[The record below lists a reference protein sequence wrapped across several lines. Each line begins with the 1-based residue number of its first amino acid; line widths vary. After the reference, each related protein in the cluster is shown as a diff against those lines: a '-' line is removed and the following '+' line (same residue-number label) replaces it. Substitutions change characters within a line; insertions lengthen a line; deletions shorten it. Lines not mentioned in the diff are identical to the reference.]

1 MLTAKQDWARL
12 LEGDAAADLMRV
24 LPDILQTRRW
34 FGGKARRIAE
44 VRIVDS
50 IAVPS
55 DSSSILLLLCVEY
68 QNAETETYC
77 LPVTA
82 VFGED
87 AERVQREIPRAVIAP
102 FMLTKNGTTD
112 LGILYDA
119 LWNREFTVELLT
131 ALRKESRFQG
141 AVGTVKASVT
151 AAFTDLVP
159 SEGRLDP
166 RVMGSE

>member
-1 MLTAKQDWARL
+1 MKR

-68 QNAETETYC
+68 HDAETETYS

-82 VFGED
+82 VF
-87 AERVQREIPRAVIAP
+87 V
-102 FMLTKNGTTD
+102 
-112 LGILYDA
+112 
-119 LWNREFTVELLT
+119 
-131 ALRKESRFQG
+131 
-141 AVGTVKASVT
+141 
-151 AAFTDLVP
+151 
-159 SEGRLDP
+159 
-166 RVMGSE
+166 